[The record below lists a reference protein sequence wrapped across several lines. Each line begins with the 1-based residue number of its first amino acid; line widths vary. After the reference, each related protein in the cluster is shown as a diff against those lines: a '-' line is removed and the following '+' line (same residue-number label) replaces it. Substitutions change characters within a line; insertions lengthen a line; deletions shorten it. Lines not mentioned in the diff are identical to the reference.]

1 MKAERMLKTKK
12 CYDKI
17 PNMSFG
23 KTLIYNSLL

>member
-1 MKAERMLKTKK
+1 MLKTKK

-23 KTLIYNSLL
+23 KTLMYNSLL